1 MPIIE
6 IPKDIVPKNSF
17 LDQIPKAP
25 TGRYAHLVVIR
36 ETESFPVFQ
45 TDGTLNIAKVSAG
58 LQNGKN
64 RGSLIRLAMFKRKQ
78 SSPERLTGRE
88 LLRRANVTQN
98 ENSDGDDYCDY
109 NEKFCTTCPD
119 CVHYG
124 FAIGDSGSE
133 KSKVYVDTAYSITGY
148 DESHQQFSFNA
159 LYEKGNMSQHGE
171 VRSSFGEQDHIVPQ
185 VFFPS
190 VITIKDVTV
199 NSFAYVLN
207 NILRTKRYGAQT
219 TRTGRLFNHIVG
231 AVFADGEVFSN
242 LKFTQAI
249 HDALGDDDKNETPLN
264 PTKVIQAAQAAT
276 DVLLQD
282 DGVNYHLLNG
292 ESLQQLLAIVK
303 SVTTDEEKL
312 RLFLHE
318 ANTETQEYSKRV
330 IQKASNRKKR

>member
-6 IPKDIVPKNSF
+6 IPENLVPENSF
-17 LDQIPKAP
+17 LEQIPKAP
-25 TGRYAHLVVIR
+25 TGRYAHIIVVR

-58 LQNGKN
+58 LQSGEN
-64 RGSLIRLAMFKRKQ
+64 RNSLIRLAMFKRKQ

-88 LLRRANVTQN
+88 LLRRANITQN

-119 CVHYG
+119 CVYYG

-148 DESHQQFSFNA
+148 DESHQQFTFNA
-159 LYEKGNMSQHGE
+159 LYEKGTMTQEGTQQSG
-171 VRSSFGEQDHIVPQ
+171 FGEQDHVVPQ

-207 NILRTKRYGAQT
+207 NVLRTKRYGAQT

-231 AVFADGEVFSN
+231 AVFADGEIFSN

-249 HDALGDDDKNETPLN
+249 HDGLGNDKNETPLN
-264 PTKVIQAAQAAT
+264 PAT
-276 DVLLQD
+276 VLQTAGSATTDLLAD
-282 DGVNYHLLNG
+282 DSVNYHIVDG
-292 ESLQQLLAIVK
+292 ENLKQLLGIVK
-303 SVTTDEEKL
+303 SATTDEEKFHH
-312 RLFLHE
+312 FLLE
-318 ANTETQEYSKRV
+318 ANTETQDYSKRV
-330 IQKASNRKKR
+330 IQKASNK

>member
-6 IPKDIVPKNSF
+6 IPKDLVPENSF

-25 TGRYAHLVVIR
+25 TGRYAHLVVVR

-58 LQNGKN
+58 LQSEN
-64 RGSLIRLAMFKRKQ
+64 SLIRLAIIKRKQ

-88 LLRRANVTQN
+88 LLRRAEITQN
-98 ENSDGDDYCDY
+98 EDNDGDGYCDY

-119 CVHYG
+119 CVYYG

-190 VITIKDVTV
+190 VITIKDVTT

-207 NILRTKRYGAQT
+207 NVLRTKRYGAQT
-219 TRTGRLFNHIVG
+219 TRTGRISNHIVG
-231 AVFADGEVFSN
+231 AVFADGEIFSN

-249 HDALGDDDKNETPLN
+249 HDELGDGKSETPLN
-264 PTKVIQAAQAAT
+264 PTKVVQTAQSAVAQ
-276 DVLLQD
+276 LLQD
-282 DGVNYHLLNG
+282 DGVNYHLLDG
-292 ESLQQLLAIVK
+292 ESLQQLLCIIK
-303 SVTTDEEKL
+303 SATTDEEKL
-312 RLFLHE
+312 HLFLQE
-318 ANTETQEYSKRV
+318 ANTETQEYSERV
-330 IQKASNRKKR
+330 IQKASNKKKK

>member
-1 MPIIE
+1 MSIIE
-6 IPKDIVPKNSF
+6 IPRGLVPENSF
-17 LDQIPKAP
+17 LEQIPKAP

-58 LQNGKN
+58 LQSDN
-64 RGSLIRLAMFKRKQ
+64 SLIRLAMFKRKQ

-88 LLRRANVTQN
+88 LLRRANITQN
-98 ENSDGDDYCDY
+98 ENSDEDRYCDY
-109 NEKFCTTCPD
+109 NEKFCTVCPD
-119 CVHYG
+119 CVYYG

-190 VITIKDVTV
+190 IVTIKDVTV
-199 NSFAYVLN
+199 NSFVYVLN
-207 NILRTKRYGAQT
+207 NVLRTKRYGAQT
-219 TRTGRLFNHIVG
+219 TRTGRISNHIVG
-231 AVFADGEVFSN
+231 AVFADGEIFSN
-242 LKFTQAI
+242 LKFTQTI
-249 HDALGDDDKNETPLN
+249 HDGLGESKDETPLN
-264 PTKVIQAAQAAT
+264 PAKVVQTAKFAT
-276 DVLLQD
+276 AELLEN
-282 DGVNYHLLNG
+282 DGVNYHLLDGDN
-292 ESLQQLLAIVK
+292 LQQLLSIVK

-312 RLFLHE
+312 HHFLQA
-318 ANTETQEYSKRV
+318 ANTETQEYSERV
-330 IQKASNRKKR
+330 IQKASNKKKK

>member
-6 IPKDIVPKNSF
+6 IPKELVPENSF
-17 LDQIPKAP
+17 LEQIPKAP
-25 TGRYAHLVVIR
+25 TGHYAHLVVVR

-58 LQNGKN
+58 LQSDN
-64 RGSLIRLAMFKRKQ
+64 SLIRLAMFKRKQ

-88 LLRRANVTQN
+88 LLRRANIAQN
-98 ENSDGDDYCDY
+98 EDSNGDDYCDY
-109 NEKFCTTCPD
+109 NEQFCTTCPD
-119 CVHYG
+119 CVYYG

-133 KSKVYVDTAYSITGY
+133 KSKVYVDTTYSITGY

-207 NILRTKRYGAQT
+207 NVLRTKRYGAQT
-219 TRTGRLFNHIVG
+219 TRTGRLSNHIVG
-231 AVFADGEVFSN
+231 TVFADGEIFSN

-249 HDALGDDDKNETPLN
+249 HDVLGDTKNEMPLN
-264 PTKVIQAAQAAT
+264 PTKVIQTAQAAT
-276 DVLLQD
+276 AQLLQD
-282 DGVNYHLLNG
+282 DGVNYHLLDGGN
-292 ESLQQLLAIVK
+292 LQHLLGIVK
-303 SVTTDEEKL
+303 SATTDEEKL
-312 RLFLHE
+312 HLFLQE
-318 ANTETQEYSKRV
+318 ANAETQEYSKRV
-330 IQKASNRKKR
+330 IQKASNKKK

>member
-6 IPKDIVPKNSF
+6 IPKDLVPENSF

-25 TGRYAHLVVIR
+25 TGRYAHLIVVR

-45 TDGTLNIAKVSAG
+45 TDGTLNIAKVKGG
-58 LQNGKN
+58 LQNGKP
-64 RGSLIRLAMFKRKQ
+64 LIRLAMLKRKQ

-88 LLRRANVTQN
+88 LLRSTGITQN
-98 ENSDGDDYCDY
+98 EDAGEDNYCDY
-109 NEKFCTTCPD
+109 NEQFCTTCPD
-119 CVHYG
+119 CVYYG

-171 VRSSFGEQDHIVPQ
+171 VRSSFGEQDHIIPQ

-207 NILRTKRYGAQT
+207 NVLRTKRYGAQT
-219 TRTGRLFNHIVG
+219 TRTGRLANHIVG
-231 AVFADGEVFSN
+231 AVFADGEIFSN

-249 HDALGDDDKNETPLN
+249 HDALGDDKNEAPLN
-264 PTKVIQAAQAAT
+264 PAKVFQTAQAT
-276 DVLLQD
+276 TSELLGE
-282 DGVNYHLLNG
+282 DGVNYHLLEGDN
-292 ESLQQLLAIVK
+292 LQKLLGIVK
-303 SVTTDEEKL
+303 ATTTNEEKL
-312 RLFLHE
+312 HQLLQE
-318 ANTETQEYSKRV
+318 ANAETQEYSERV
-330 IQKASNRKKR
+330 IQKASNKKKK

>member
-6 IPKDIVPKNSF
+6 IPKDLVPENSF

-25 TGRYAHLVVIR
+25 TGRYAHLIVVR

-45 TDGTLNIAKVSAG
+45 TDGTLNIAKVKGG
-58 LQNGKN
+58 LQNGD
-64 RGSLIRLAMFKRKQ
+64 SLIRLAMFKRKQ

-88 LLRRANVTQN
+88 LLRSAGITQN
-98 ENSDGDDYCDY
+98 EEAGEDDYCDY
-109 NEKFCTTCPD
+109 NEQFCTTCPD
-119 CVHYG
+119 CVYYG

-133 KSKVYVDTAYSITGY
+133 KSKVYFDTSYSITGY

-207 NILRTKRYGAQT
+207 NVLRTKRYGAQT
-219 TRTGRLFNHIVG
+219 TRTGRLANHIVG
-231 AVFADGEVFSN
+231 AVFADGEIFSN

-249 HDALGDDDKNETPLN
+249 HDALGNDKAETPLN
-264 PTKVIQAAQAAT
+264 PAKVIQTAQST
-276 DVLLQD
+276 TSQLLKE
-282 DGVNYHLLNG
+282 DGVNYHLLDGDN
-292 ESLQQLLAIVK
+292 LQELLGIIRSA
-303 SVTTDEEKL
+303 TTDEEKL
-312 RLFLHE
+312 HQLLQE
-318 ANTETQEYSKRV
+318 TNAETQEYSERV
-330 IQKASNRKKR
+330 IQKASNKKK

>member
-1 MPIIE
+1 MSTIE
-6 IPKDIVPKNSF
+6 IPKDLVPEDNF
-17 LDQIPKAP
+17 LNQIPKAP
-25 TGRYAHLVVIR
+25 TGRYAHLVVVR

-58 LQNGKN
+58 LQSEN
-64 RGSLIRLAMFKRKQ
+64 SLIRLAMFKRKQ

-88 LLRRANVTQN
+88 LLRRANITQN
-98 ENSDGDDYCDY
+98 EDSDGDDYCDY
-109 NEKFCTTCPD
+109 NERFCTTCPD
-119 CVHYG
+119 CVYYG

-171 VRSSFGEQDHIVPQ
+171 VRSSFGEQDHVVPQ

-207 NILRTKRYGAQT
+207 NVLRTKRYGAQT
-219 TRTGRLFNHIVG
+219 TRTGRLSNHIVG
-231 AVFADGEVFSN
+231 VVFADGEIFSN

-249 HDALGDDDKNETPLN
+249 HDGLGDDKNETPLN
-264 PTKVIQAAQAAT
+264 PVKVVQTAQVATAA
-276 DVLLQD
+276 LLED
-282 DGVNYHLLNG
+282 DGVNYHLLDG
-292 ESLQQLLAIVK
+292 ENLQQLLGIVK
-303 SVTTDEEKL
+303 SVTTDEEKFY
-312 RLFLHE
+312 LFLQD
-318 ANTETQEYSKRV
+318 ANAETQEYSARV
-330 IQKASNRKKR
+330 IQKASNKKRR

>member
-6 IPKDIVPKNSF
+6 IPTDLVPKNSF

-25 TGRYAHLVVIR
+25 TGRYAHLIVLR

-58 LQNGKN
+58 LQSDN
-64 RGSLIRLAMFKRKQ
+64 SLIRLAMFKRKQ

-88 LLRRANVTQN
+88 LLRRANIAQN
-98 ENSDGDDYCDY
+98 EDSNGDDYCDY
-109 NEKFCTTCPD
+109 NEQFCTTCPD
-119 CVHYG
+119 CVYYG

-171 VRSSFGEQDHIVPQ
+171 VRSSFGEQDHVVPQ

-199 NSFAYVLN
+199 NSFAYIFN
-207 NILRTKRYGAQT
+207 NVLRTKRYGAQT
-219 TRTGRLFNHIVG
+219 TRTGRLSNHIVG
-231 AVFADGEVFSN
+231 AVFADGEIFSN

-249 HDALGDDDKNETPLN
+249 HDALGDDKNETPLN
-264 PTKVIQAAQAAT
+264 PTKVIQTAQVAT
-276 DVLLQD
+276 AQLLQD
-282 DGVNYHLLNG
+282 DGVNYQLLDG
-292 ESLQQLLAIVK
+292 EKLQQLLGIVK
-303 SVTTDEEKL
+303 SATTDEEKL
-312 RLFLHE
+312 HLFLQE
-318 ANTETQEYSKRV
+318 ANAETQEYSERV
-330 IQKASNRKKR
+330 IQKASNKKRK

>member
-6 IPKDIVPKNSF
+6 IPKDLVPENSF

-25 TGRYAHLVVIR
+25 TGRYAHLIVVR

-45 TDGTLNIAKVSAG
+45 TDGTLNIAKVKGG
-58 LQNGKN
+58 LQN
-64 RGSLIRLAMFKRKQ
+64 RDPLIRLAMFKRKQ

-88 LLRRANVTQN
+88 LLRSAGITQN
-98 ENSDGDDYCDY
+98 EEAGEDDYCDY
-109 NEKFCTTCPD
+109 NEQFCTTCPD
-119 CVHYG
+119 CVYYG

-207 NILRTKRYGAQT
+207 NVLRTKRYGAQT
-219 TRTGRLFNHIVG
+219 TRTGRLANRIVG
-231 AVFADGEVFSN
+231 AVFADGEIFSN

-249 HDALGDDDKNETPLN
+249 HDALGNDKAKTPLN
-264 PTKVIQAAQAAT
+264 PVKVIQTAQST
-276 DVLLQD
+276 TSELLKE
-282 DGVNYHLLNG
+282 DGVNYHLLDGDN
-292 ESLQQLLAIVK
+292 LQKLLGIVK
-303 SVTTDEEKL
+303 SVTTNEEKL
-312 RLFLHE
+312 HQLLQE
-318 ANTETQEYSKRV
+318 AYTETQEYSERV
-330 IQKASNRKKR
+330 IQKASKKKK

>member
-6 IPKDIVPKNSF
+6 IPKDLIPENSF

-25 TGRYAHLVVIR
+25 TGRYAHLIVVR

-45 TDGTLNIAKVSAG
+45 TDGTLNIAKVKCG
-58 LQNGKN
+58 LQNGD
-64 RGSLIRLAMFKRKQ
+64 SLIRLAMFKRKQ

-88 LLRRANVTQN
+88 LLRSTGITQN
-98 ENSDGDDYCDY
+98 EEAGEDDYCDY
-109 NEKFCTTCPD
+109 NEQFCTTCPD
-119 CVHYG
+119 CVYYG

-207 NILRTKRYGAQT
+207 NVLRTKRYGAQT
-219 TRTGRLFNHIVG
+219 TRTGRLANHIVG
-231 AVFADGEVFSN
+231 AVFADGEIFSN

-249 HDALGDDDKNETPLN
+249 HDALGDDKDETPLS
-264 PTKVIQAAQAAT
+264 PAKVIQTAQST
-276 DVLLQD
+276 TSKLLKE
-282 DGVNYHLLNG
+282 DGVNYHLLDGDN
-292 ESLQQLLAIVK
+292 LQELLGIIR

-312 RLFLHE
+312 HQLLQE
-318 ANTETQEYSKRV
+318 AYAETQEYSERV
-330 IQKASNRKKR
+330 IQKASNKKK

>member
-6 IPKDIVPKNSF
+6 IPKDLVPENSF
-17 LDQIPKAP
+17 LDRIPKAP
-25 TGRYAHLVVIR
+25 TGHYAHLIVVR

-58 LQNGKN
+58 LPNGQSTN
-64 RGSLIRLAMFKRKQ
+64 SLIRLAMFKRKQ

-88 LLRRANVTQN
+88 LLRRAEVTQN
-98 ENSDGDDYCDY
+98 EDSDGDDYCDY

-119 CVHYG
+119 CVYYG
-124 FAIGDSGSE
+124 FAIGESGSE

-171 VRSSFGEQDHIVPQ
+171 VRSSFGEQDHVVPQ

-207 NILRTKRYGAQT
+207 NVLRTKRYGAQT
-219 TRTGRLFNHIVG
+219 TRTGRLANHVVG
-231 AVFADGEVFSN
+231 AVFADGEIFSN

-249 HDALGDDDKNETPLN
+249 HDALGDNKNETPLN
-264 PTKVIQAAQAAT
+264 PTEVIQTARAAT
-276 DVLLQD
+276 AQLLQD
-282 DGVNYHLLNG
+282 DSVNHQLLDG
-292 ESLQQLLAIVK
+292 ENLQQLLGIVK
-303 SVTTDEEKL
+303 SATTDEEKL
-312 RLFLHE
+312 HLFLQE
-318 ANTETQEYSKRV
+318 ANTETQEYSERV
-330 IQKASNRKKR
+330 IQKASNKKKK

>member
-6 IPKDIVPKNSF
+6 IPKELVPENSF

-25 TGRYAHLVVIR
+25 TGRYAHLIVVR

-45 TDGTLNIAKVSAG
+45 TDGTLNIAKVKGG
-58 LQNGKN
+58 LQNGN
-64 RGSLIRLAMFKRKQ
+64 PLIRLAMFKRKQ

-88 LLRRANVTQN
+88 LLRSAGITQN
-98 ENSDGDDYCDY
+98 EEAGEEHYCDY
-109 NEKFCTTCPD
+109 NEQFCTTCPD
-119 CVHYG
+119 CVYYG

-171 VRSSFGEQDHIVPQ
+171 VRSSFGEQDHVVPQ

-207 NILRTKRYGAQT
+207 NVLRTKRYGAQT
-219 TRTGRLFNHIVG
+219 TRTGRLANHIVG
-231 AVFADGEVFSN
+231 VVFADGEIFSN

-249 HDALGDDDKNETPLN
+249 HDALGDDKEETPLN
-264 PTKVIQAAQAAT
+264 PATVIQTAQST
-276 DVLLQD
+276 TSELLKE
-282 DGVNYHLLNG
+282 DGVNYHLLEGDN
-292 ESLQQLLAIVK
+292 LQTLLGIVK
-303 SVTTDEEKL
+303 EVTTSEEKL
-312 RLFLHE
+312 HQLLQE
-318 ANTETQEYSKRV
+318 ANAETQEYSERV
-330 IQKASNRKKR
+330 IQKASNKKKK

>member
-6 IPKDIVPKNSF
+6 IPRELVPENSF
-17 LDQIPKAP
+17 LTQIPKAP
-25 TGRYAHLVVIR
+25 TGCYAHLVVVR

-58 LQNGKN
+58 LQSDN
-64 RGSLIRLAMFKRKQ
+64 SLIRLAMFKRKQ

-88 LLRRANVTQN
+88 LLRRANITQN
-98 ENSDGDDYCDY
+98 ENSDGDSYCDY

-119 CVHYG
+119 CVYYG

-159 LYEKGNMSQHGE
+159 LYEKGNMSQHGK

-207 NILRTKRYGAQT
+207 NVLRTKRYGAQT
-219 TRTGRLFNHIVG
+219 TRTGRISNHIVG
-231 AVFADGEVFSN
+231 AVFADGEIFSN
-242 LKFTQAI
+242 LKFTQTI
-249 HDALGDDDKNETPLN
+249 HDGLGDSKNETPLN
-264 PTKVIQAAQAAT
+264 STKVVQTAKSAT
-276 DVLLQD
+276 AKLLAD
-282 DGVNYHLLNG
+282 DGVNYHLLDG
-292 ESLQQLLAIVK
+292 ESLQKLLDIIK
-303 SVTTDEEKL
+303 SAMTGEEKL
-312 RLFLHE
+312 HFFLQE
-318 ANTETQEYSKRV
+318 ANTETQEYSERV
-330 IQKASNRKKR
+330 IQKASNKKKK

>member
-1 MPIIE
+1 MPIIKF
-6 IPKDIVPKNSF
+6 PKDLVPENSF

-25 TGRYAHLVVIR
+25 TGHYAHLIVVR

-58 LQNGKN
+58 MQSDN
-64 RGSLIRLAMFKRKQ
+64 SLIRLAMFKRKQ

-88 LLRRANVTQN
+88 LLRRANITQN
-98 ENSDGDDYCDY
+98 ENSDGDGYCDY

-119 CVHYG
+119 CVYYG

-199 NSFAYVLN
+199 NSFAYILN
-207 NILRTKRYGAQT
+207 NVLRTKRYGAQT
-219 TRTGRLFNHIVG
+219 TRTGRIANHIVG
-231 AVFADGEVFSN
+231 AVFADGEIFSN

-249 HDALGDDDKNETPLN
+249 HDALGDDKNETPLN
-264 PTKVIQAAQAAT
+264 PAKVVQTAQAAT
-276 DVLLQD
+276 AALLED
-282 DGVNYHLLNG
+282 DGVNYHLLDG
-292 ESLQQLLAIVK
+292 ESLQQLLGIIK
-303 SVTTDEEKL
+303 SATTDEEKL
-312 RLFLHE
+312 HLFLQE
-318 ANTETQEYSKRV
+318 ANTETQEYSERV
-330 IQKASNRKKR
+330 IQKASSKKKK